1 MFAAVTIRRAALGFA
16 AVAGLALIA
25 GLPVV
30 INLRLA
36 PGLHSS
42 SVHAGSRGAV
52 VVTTP
57 VRLSNAPNIVVQA
70 GWVRDADAGQR

>member
-1 MFAAVTIRRAALGFA
+1 MFSAVTIRRAAIAFA
-16 AVAGLALIA
+16 AIAGLALIA

-36 PGLHSS
+36 PGLIHSS

-57 VRLSNAPNIVVQA
+57 VRLSSAPNIVMQA
-70 GWVRDADAGQR
+70 GWVL